1 LRAKRS
7 IYEVARKREGYQL
20 VGMTRGVVFQFNCQT
35 ARGCASAISRR
46 DAPEL
51 CVSWPPSE
59 TRGRREDRV
68 RAAPAVPCAL
78 LLGKTHTSIQVQRR
92 QSGLPCAVVDRLIA
106 RSPRCPGFLATVIR
120 RSFVPTA
127 AVKRAR
133 SRLRFHGCDHAALAG
148 FDTAR
153 RDHDPPRWMDRRSGP
168 HSFGRCGADRDGY
181 AAARRRNCRC
191 YPQAHVACPRCAN
204 SGHSCKPTKRCSD
217 CA

>member
-1 LRAKRS
+1 LRAGRS
-7 IYEVARKREGYQL
+7 MSRGRGMRVRDLAARDARALRRMTALSKQEGA
-20 VGMTRGVVFQFNCQT
+20 GKT
-35 ARGCASAISRR
+35 GCALHPRSR
-46 DAPEL
+46 
-51 CVSWPPSE
+51 
-59 TRGRREDRV
+59 
-68 RAAPAVPCAL
+68 VPCYWV
-78 LLGKTHTSIQVQRR
+78 KMHTSIQVQRR

-133 SRLRFHGCDHAALAG
+133 SRLRFHGCDHAAHAG